1 MDQRYLKT
9 SAYFFVAVFSLFL
22 FVDDKTLLIILIAV
36 VGVIWIFDGIIFK
49 QNVGKKHHMK
59 NLKNKPH
66 QDNS

>member
-1 MDQRYLKT
+1 MDQRYLKAST
-9 SAYFFVAVFSLFL
+9 IFFVAVFSLFL
-22 FVDDKTLLIILIAV
+22 FVEDKTLLIILMAV

-49 QNVGKKHHMK
+49 KMQAKKHHMK